1 MKQHLPLV
9 ASSLIACAPA
19 THQQSQTVAVR
30 APLPASSI
38 RGDVARNQA
47 TSLDQMLAGRIAGV
61 DVMPARGGGII
72 VRLQT
77 PTSLIGNQ
85 APLFVIDGTPVETD
99 GTLSWLDPQDI
110 EFVQAL
116 KNPGETAI
124 YGVRGAHGVILI
136 RTKGSH

>member
-1 MKQHLPLV
+1 MKRYLTLV
-9 ASSLIACAPA
+9 AGSLVACAPA
-19 THQQSQTVAVR
+19 VQRQSQTVAVR
-30 APLPASSI
+30 APLPPSSI

-61 DVMPARGGGII
+61 DVMPAPGGGII

-110 EFVQAL
+110 ELIQAL

>member
-1 MKQHLPLV
+1 MKQYLPLV

-19 THQQSQTVAVR
+19 AHQQSQTVAVR
-30 APLPASSI
+30 APLPASSV

-110 EFVQAL
+110 EFIQAL